1 MVRTQLRRGRGGGTG
16 EGDIDDYADVYL
28 NAVVGATS
36 NPLMPDPDAVDE
48 EFAAGANRALQDA
61 VELLRRLVPSPQSA
75 AAIVVHGDWSSV
87 RKFFSLSPKYAAWS
101 TYRTPAVGVGS
112 HRWLLDQRR
121 PVRLTQAELESH
133 PAWLGFGHEAG
144 RHPPMRGWLAAP
156 LLDSEDVCWGLL
168 QLSDRYAGD
177 YTAADEASLV
187 RFTDLLSLTL
197 ESLWALRGA
206 RKAS

>member
-61 VELLRRLVPSPQSA
+61 VELLRRLVPSHQSA

-101 TYRTPAVGVGS
+101 TYRT
-112 HRWLLDQRR
+112 R
-121 PVRLTQAELESH
+121 PS
-133 PAWLGFGHEAG
+133 AWGAIGGCSTSGG
-144 RHPPMRGWLAAP
+144 RSG
-156 LLDSEDVCWGLL
+156 
-168 QLSDRYAGD
+168 
-177 YTAADEASLV
+177 
-187 RFTDLLSLTL
+187 
-197 ESLWALRGA
+197 
-206 RKAS
+206 